1 MKRYFFTFSIVVLL
15 LSLLCGCGAP
25 LSDGEAPPS
34 GAQAMDSTREEAPP
48 AEEQDPIAAQIAAMT
63 VEERWGNCFLCAAPK
78 RTRQRMWRSII
89 WAV

>member
-25 LSDGEAPPS
+25 LSDDEAPPS

-48 AEEQDPIAAQIAAMT
+48 AEEQDPIAARIAAMT
-63 VEERWGNCFLCAAPK
+63 VEEKVGQLFFVRCP
-78 RTRQRMWRSII
+78 
-89 WAV
+89 